1 MPKELLVVEDE
12 LKFSGAL
19 KAFFEQRGFRVAT
32 ASTAQAALDQWQQ
45 FPADVVLLDLKLP
58 DRSGLEVLSQLKGQS
73 PNVRVIVLSGLL
85 DQETIQEAFHR
96 GASEYLTKP
105 VDFDRCFFAAM
116 GLAVVDLSSV
126 RPDPQALQRVP
137 APFAI
142 QHRILPLRMTPEAL
156 ELVIADPLD
165 EAHVNEL
172 KRLLKCDIK
181 PVAAIGA
188 DVLMTIHHWYATEA
202 PAPSTPMTAARSMPS
217 EALLQF
223 INELILQATQDRATD
238 VQMGVGPQG
247 PWMRQ
252 RIDGVVY
259 QTPVSAPFALHYHD
273 ITAQLKIMASVPLGE
288 RPGPQEGRLRF
299 EQGAI
304 RRDLLLS
311 ILPTR
316 HGDHLAIRLLEP
328 SQPFAMEQ
336 LGLSEEQLKQ
346 VNALLAKRGGL
357 VLITGPAGSGKS
369 TTSAAMLSTLNTGQ
383 VNMVT
388 VEDVIPYELPGV
400 TQLQVPSRGAFTVA
414 EGLQAALRHDPD
426 IVMVSD
432 LGDPQTVRLVIK
444 AALAGRLVLSTL
456 HTNDAT
462 STIMRLMD
470 MGIEPFLLCSAL
482 SGILSQRLLRLLC
495 PHCQELVQT
504 SAATLRTFG
513 VTGTIPSG
521 TLRLQQG
528 RGCARCRTTG
538 YQGRTAIFELL
549 LIDHHIRS
557 LMMKQVSSAQLRQ
570 SALCRGMQSLWQSG
584 WRHLLAGRT
593 SLKELLR
600 VLPSPQSSQS

>member
-45 FPADVVLLDLKLP
+45 LPADVVLLDLKLP
-58 DRSGLEVLSQLKGQS
+58 DRSGLEVLSQLKDRS
-73 PNVRVIVLSGLL
+73 PNLRVIVLSGLL

-116 GLAVVDLSSV
+116 GLAVADLSSIQ
-126 RPDPQALQRVP
+126 PDPQALQRVP
-137 APFAI
+137 APLAI
-142 QHRILPLRMTPEAL
+142 QHRILPWRMTPEAL
-156 ELVIADPLD
+156 ELVMADPLD
-165 EAHVNEL
+165 GAHLKEL
-172 KRLLKCDIK
+172 KTLLRCDIK

-188 DVLMTIHHWYATEA
+188 DVLTTIHQWYALETPPSTSA
-202 PAPSTPMTAARSMPS
+202 TVARSAPSEEVAR
-217 EALLQF
+217 L
-223 INELILQATQDRATD
+223 INTLIQQATQDRATD
-238 VQMGVGPQG
+238 VHVGIGPEG

-252 RIDGVVY
+252 RVDGVVY
-259 QTPVSAPFALHYHD
+259 QASVSASFAARYHD
-273 ITAQLKIMASVPLGE
+273 VTAQLKAMASLSLGE
-288 RPGPQEGRLRF
+288 RQGPQEGRIRF
-299 EQGAI
+299 EHGAL
-304 RRDLLLS
+304 RRDVLIS

-316 HGDHLAIRLLEP
+316 DGDHIAIRLLEP
-328 SQPFAMEQ
+328 SQPFAIER

-346 VNALLAKRGGL
+346 VNALIAKRGGL

-369 TTSAAMLSTLNTGQ
+369 TSCAAILSKLNTGQ
-383 VNMVT
+383 VNIVT
-388 VEDVIPYELPGV
+388 VEDVITCELPGV
-400 TQLQVPSRGAFTVA
+400 TQLQVPSKSAFTMA
-414 EGLQAALRHDPD
+414 EGLRAALRHDPD
-426 IVMVSD
+426 IVMVSE
-432 LGDPQTVRLVIK
+432 LGDPPTARLAIK
-444 AALAGRLVLSTL
+444 AALTGRLALSVLP
-456 HTNDAT
+456 TNDAT
-462 STIMRLMD
+462 SAVTRLMD

-495 PHCQELVQT
+495 SHCQESIQT
-504 SAATLRTFG
+504 PAATLRTFG
-513 VTGTIPSG
+513 VTVSVSSE
-521 TLRLQQG
+521 TLQLRRA
-528 RGCARCRTTG
+528 RGCTRCRGTG

-549 LIDHHIRS
+549 FVDHHIRS

-584 WRHLLAGRT
+584 WHHLLAGRT

-600 VLPSPQSSQS
+600 VLPSPQS